1 MTNLRGAA
9 VSPRRIRL
17 FLALA
22 GVLGLV
28 VPGVAQAQS
37 PSPPAAKPPAAAP
50 PKAAKPATPPAAKA
64 FAPMDPQVAID
75 KANAYLTSAVTMIAD
90 FVQVAGDGRRAE
102 GKLYVQKPGRLR
114 FEYAEPA
121 TLDIISDGL
130 QVAIR
135 DRKLKT
141 QDIYFVSQTPLK
153 FLLKDKIDLARD
165 VKILDVTSDPNN
177 VSILVEDSVTF
188 GGTSRIK
195 LMFDPA
201 KFTLKQWQ
209 VTDPQGNETL
219 VSLFNVDLD
228 KQPDL
233 GLFKIPRNS
242 LFGGSN

>member
-1 MTNLRGAA
+1 MTLPRGMP
-9 VSPRRIRL
+9 VPPRRIRL
-17 FLALA
+17 PLALCASLALA
-22 GVLGLV
+22 
-28 VPGVAQAQS
+28 PAASAEQ
-37 PSPPAAKPPAAAP
+37 PPAARPAAPAPAPAKPVKPVAPPAQ
-50 PKAAKPATPPAAKA
+50 KA
-64 FAPMDPQVAID
+64 FVPMDPQVAID

-90 FVQVAGDGRRAE
+90 FVQMAGDGRRAE

-165 VKILDVTSDPNN
+165 VKILDVTSDPNA
-177 VSILVEDSVTF
+177 VTILVEDSVTF

-195 LMFDPA
+195 LVFDPV
-201 KFTLKQWQ
+201 KFALKQWQ

-233 GLFKIPRNS
+233 ALFKIPRPG